1 MDAIDPRIP
10 PALVPPNSQAV
21 VYAKDQPEYVPLP
34 TVRTPGGTLVTR
46 WALSDAEKAAI
57 IRGED
62 IYVTVMTFGQ
72 KLQPLQVSV
81 GPLDIS
87 QFP

>member
-1 MDAIDPRIP
+1 MDPVDPR
-10 PALVPPNSQAV
+10 VPPRLLPGGAQAV
-21 VYAKDQPEYVPLP
+21 IYAEKQPQYIPLP
-34 TVRTPGGTLVTR
+34 TVRTPQGTIVTR
-46 WALSDAEKAAI
+46 WSPTDAEKAAI

-62 IYVTVMTFGQ
+62 VYVTIMTFGQ
-72 KLQPLQVSV
+72 PLQPLQVSV

>member
-1 MDAIDPRIP
+1 MNAIDPRIHP
-10 PALVPPNSQAV
+10 SLVPVGSKPV
-21 VYAKDQPEYVPLP
+21 VYAEKQPEYTPLP

-46 WALSDAEKAAI
+46 WTLSDAEKAAI
-57 IRGED
+57 IRGD
-62 IYVTVMTFGQ
+62 DVYVTVMTFGQ
-72 KLQPLQVSV
+72 QLQPLQVSV